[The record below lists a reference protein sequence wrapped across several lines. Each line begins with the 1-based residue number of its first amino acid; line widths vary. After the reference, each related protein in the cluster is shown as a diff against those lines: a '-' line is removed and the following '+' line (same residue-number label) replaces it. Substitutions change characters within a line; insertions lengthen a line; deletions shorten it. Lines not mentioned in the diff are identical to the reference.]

1 MIKKIMLGGNLFFYA
16 INKKKLND
24 LFDFSID
31 HGINSIDT
39 ADIYSNGKS
48 EKMIG
53 NLLKRKRNKWFISTK
68 LGQNGLDKREHQN
81 SKKNIISKVDKS
93 LKRLK
98 TDYIDLYQLHHYDP
112 VTPSFE
118 IIETLNTLKKKGKI
132 LNYGLSN
139 YGPLELKKIMG
150 KKNSNIYSNQIHS
163 NILKNNIDKYKF
175 FFDKL
180 KFITF
185 GTLGRGLI
193 SDKFLDKDYKSFRL
207 KKSNSIKKDLTKNL
221 IFKLH
226 IIDDFCKNYNGW
238 DIQKF
243 ALHYMLND
251 KRTSKVI
258 LGVRNINQLKD
269 FLPKKKKIPNLD
281 IISLKK
287 KLRQSGQLKSKLGE
301 V

>member
-1 MIKKIMLGGNLFFYA
+1 MIKKVMLGGNLFFYA

-24 LFDFSID
+24 LLDFSID

-53 NLLKRKRNKWFISTK
+53 SLLKKKRNKWFISTK
-68 LGQNGLDKREHQN
+68 LGQNSSDKREHQN

-112 VTPSFE
+112 ITPSFE
-118 IIETLNTLKKKGKI
+118 IIETLNILKKEGKI

-139 YGPLELKKIMG
+139 YGPIELKKILG

-180 KFITF
+180 KFISF

-193 SDKFLDKDYKSFRL
+193 SDKFLNKNYKSFRF
-207 KKSNSIKKDLTKNL
+207 KKSNSIKNDLTKNL
-221 IFKLH
+221 ILKLH

-243 ALHYMLND
+243 ALHYMLNN
-251 KRTSKVI
+251 KRVFKVI
-258 LGVRNINQLKD
+258 LGVRNINQLKE
-269 FLPKKKKIPNLD
+269 FLIKIKKIPNKDL
-281 IISLKK
+281 INLEKKLKK
-287 KLRQSGQLKSKLGE
+287 SGQLKSKLGE

>member
-1 MIKKIMLGGNLFFYA
+1 MENQK
-16 INKKKLND
+16 
-24 LFDFSID
+24 
-31 HGINSIDT
+31 
-39 ADIYSNGKS
+39 
-48 EKMIG
+48 KMIG

-207 KKSNSIKKDLTKNL
+207 KKKQFNKKRFN
-221 IFKLH
+221 
-226 IIDDFCKNYNGW
+226 
-238 DIQKF
+238 
-243 ALHYMLND
+243 
-251 KRTSKVI
+251 
-258 LGVRNINQLKD
+258 
-269 FLPKKKKIPNLD
+269 
-281 IISLKK
+281 
-287 KLRQSGQLKSKLGE
+287 
-301 V
+301 